1 MFEKGG
7 ASRQPFRTI
16 HLPPEDTDRELECL
30 ASGHSA
36 FRLRHRSGRQLGHL
50 AAEPSSTT
58 DKPKG
63 HPPPP
68 QLLGEGTPGSGA
80 RLPARQ
86 PASPVHV
93 SE

>member
-7 ASRQPFRTI
+7 ASRQPFGTF
-16 HLPPEDTDRELECL
+16 HLPREDTDPELECL
-30 ASGHSA
+30 VSGHSA

-63 HPPPP
+63 RPPPP

-80 RLPARQ
+80 RPHASLPTCLRKA
-86 PASPVHV
+86 HF
-93 SE
+93 